1 MKFENLRIRNFR
13 TIGSEQFVD
22 LSNGLTIVGPN
33 SSGKTNILRALEMI
47 FTGYDNILGYEP
59 KRDLTFGVSSGQT
72 SLIAGF
78 TGDRDKDRDFF
89 ELYDEL
95 NLMLE
100 EPKELGSGFSLYLS
114 FAKSGKPLYR
124 FFSNEKMK
132 KDLQAQFSRKQIAA
146 VNILLEK
153 FVCHYVPS
161 SKSIV
166 DLYSTLLLPF
176 IKRSVTRVLSDKV
189 DEINANLSEISRA
202 LDSQLSTA
210 GLPHIKSHFSL
221 PNDSME
227 ELIDRFEF
235 HLSDPNKTSIDR
247 KGMGIQASAILASFL
262 WITKEE
268 LKLSKNT
275 IWLIEEP
282 ESYLHPQLAESC
294 HRMLEQLRSESLLVT
309 TTHSLGFVA
318 QDPRKLIGT
327 ELSNEHTRVIQ
338 YNSYVEATS
347 SIRNALGVRF
357 SDYYNLGLLN
367 IFVEGKSDRET
378 FQWFLNLVQQDEN
391 GKYKW
396 ICVRSSEF
404 LDFTGVS
411 GMEGFMKATYEFI
424 ANERPVVCVLDGDPA
439 GDKTRRTLQGY
450 FGNKKVPFQANK
462 DFISLHN
469 GFSLEGLFP
478 HDWIID
484 AYNENP
490 DWFGDDYS
498 IDVEGKLQ
506 PFSLKNEKSK
516 VQLRTHLI
524 DRADH
529 QEDFNWITRFEQAFD
544 AIEVALSQSYKRV
557 YGFEFETPKSLFPES
572 LVLAAS

>member
-1 MKFENLRIRNFR
+1 MKFDSLRIRNFR
-13 TIGSEQFVD
+13 TLGSEQFVD
-22 LSNGLTIVGPN
+22 LRNGLTIVGPN
-33 SSGKTNILRALEMI
+33 SSGKTNILKAIEMI
-47 FTGYDNILGYEP
+47 FTGYDNVLQYDA
-59 KRDLTFGVSSGQT
+59 KRDLTFGVTSGQT

-78 TGDRDKDRDFF
+78 TGDREADKEFF

-100 EPKELGSGFSLYLS
+100 EPKEASSSFSLYLS

-132 KDLQAQFSRKQIAA
+132 KEFQAQFSRKQITA
-146 VNILLEK
+146 VNNLLDA

-161 SKSIV
+161 SKSIS

-189 DEINANLSEISRA
+189 NEINSNLLEISKA
-202 LDSQLSTA
+202 LDSQLEIA
-210 GLPHIKSHFSL
+210 GLSHIKSHFGL
-221 PNDSME
+221 PNNSIE
-227 ELIDRFEF
+227 QLIDRFEF

-268 LKLSKNT
+268 LKLKKRT

-318 QDPRKLIGT
+318 QDPKKVVGT
-327 ELSNEHTRVIQ
+327 ELNKDHTRIIQ
-338 YNSYVEATS
+338 YNSFVEATS

-367 IFVEGKSDRET
+367 VFVEGKSDRET
-378 FQWFLNLVQQDEN
+378 FQWFLDLIKPDHDGN
-391 GKYKW
+391 YKW
-396 ICVRSSEF
+396 PCVRSAEF

-424 ANERPVVCVLDGDPA
+424 ANERPVVTILDGDPA
-439 GDKTRRTLQGY
+439 GDKTRRALQGY
-450 FGNKKVPFQANK
+450 LGNKKIQFHANK
-462 DFISLHN
+462 DFISLHT
-469 GFSLEGLFP
+469 GFALEGLFP
-478 HDWIID
+478 HEWIAEAHD
-484 AYNENP
+484 NNP
-490 DWFGDDYS
+490 DWFGDDYAV
-498 IDVEGKLQ
+498 DVEGKLQ
-506 PFSLKNEKSK
+506 PFSMKNEKSK
-516 VQLRTHLI
+516 IQLRTYLI
-524 DRADH
+524 DKANEQQGLD
-529 QEDFNWITRFEQAFD
+529 WISRFKQVFD
-544 AIEVALSQSYKRV
+544 TLDSALSLGYERV
-557 YGFEFETPKSLFPES
+557 YGQEFETNES
-572 LVLAAS
+572 TAEAAAN